1 MGSSAGYED
10 SCLRGPGLGVRG
22 EMRGVHL
29 DDAAAIFQFNSFG
42 LLRKCYVTPTGST
55 EKMLKAET
63 TFPWQILCVAFLVSP
78 IEEV

>member
-29 DDAAAIFQFNSFG
+29 DDAAAIFHFNSFS
-42 LLRKCYVTPTGST
+42 LLRKCYVMLTGNT

-63 TFPWQILCVAFLVSP
+63 TFREQILRVAVLVLQ
-78 IEEV
+78 